1 MKYSAGKITA
11 VILLVIAAGSA
22 SAQNYFS
29 KELFMQLEKEGE
41 LTSTFKGQ
49 NQLSLIPDLDL
60 SREIKADVNSLNPK
74 IGVEILSIMDMP
86 EHIKAMSADE
96 RNLHLYNSMR
106 KISSMQ
112 GIEYYSR
119 SREKMRLLFE
129 QSFIVDA
136 LKSKTALPDSLVKSI
151 PGKDRLMCFQKD
163 LSFGKNYY
171 QLDYSYNAGA
181 VSLRYMNLD
190 SMYYSLIRAVGPEN
204 LHIHLLVLC
213 VDDRIVLYSVSAA
226 DVLSLFGFEKKV
238 EGSFYERLKAIRNW
252 FIDIL

>member
-11 VILLVIAAGSA
+11 VLLLVITAGHA
-22 SAQNYFS
+22 SARDYFS
-29 KELFMQLEKEGE
+29 KELYMQLEKEGE
-41 LTSTFKGQ
+41 ITRTFSGR
-49 NQLSLIPDLDL
+49 NRLSLIPDLDL
-60 SREIKADVNSLNPK
+60 SREIIADVNSLDPK
-74 IGVEILSIMDMP
+74 IGVEILYMIDMP

-129 QSFIVDA
+129 ESFMVDA

-151 PGKDRLMCFQKD
+151 PEKDRLICFQKD

-171 QLDYSYNAGA
+171 QLDYSCSAEA

-190 SMYYSLIRAVGPEN
+190 SMYYSLIRAVAPEN

-213 VDDRIVLYSVSAA
+213 IEDRIVIYSVSAA
-226 DVLSLFGFEKKV
+226 DVFSLFGFDKKV

-252 FIDIL
+252 FIDII